1 MFEPHFTITPTM
13 LNALNRIEVIRE
25 KIALCH
31 IHPKEEIRLKR
42 EAMLSMIH
50 HSTAIEG
57 NTLNEYDIQ
66 KVLEGR
72 RIGASDREIYEVKN
86 YKKALDWIAKKPVQ
100 PIRRTQG
107 KQAHAQKTPVITEKD
122 ILRMHALLSAHVL
135 RKDSSGR
142 YRKESVYVV
151 SRTPISHI
159 IRYTAPDHTR
169 APSLVTDL
177 CHWVNLVRRERL
189 SPIIIAGIAH
199 AEMAA
204 IHPFVDGNGRAAR
217 LLATLIL
224 YTEKYDFRK
233 LFALENYY
241 NTNRPAYYD
250 AIHLGKNYE
259 ERRASDLTPWLE
271 YFITGFLAEME
282 LVMDKIAPFLHRK
295 KTDKYKKIILLKQEM
310 RILDFL
316 QEMNHISSADV
327 EDILT
332 VSLRTAQ
339 RYLAGL
345 VQKGFLQKH
354 GDKKGTKYTAMDGV

>member
-1 MFEPHFTITPTM
+1 MFEPHLTITPTM

-25 KIALCH
+25 KIAGCP

-42 EAMLSMIH
+42 EAMLSMVH

-57 NTLNEYDIQ
+57 NTLKEYEIQ

-72 RIGASDREIYEVKN
+72 KIGASDREIHEVKN
-86 YKKALDWIAKKPVQ
+86 YKKSLDWIAKKE
-100 PIRRTQG
+100 TS
-107 KQAHAQKTPVITEKD
+107 VITERD
-122 ILRMHALLSAHVL
+122 ILRMHGLLSAHVL
-135 RKDSSGR
+135 PEDRSGT

-151 SRTPISHI
+151 ARTPITQI
-159 IRYTAPDHTR
+159 IRYTAPDHAK
-169 APSLVTDL
+169 APVLVHDL
-177 CHWVNLVRRERL
+177 CEWINRSRKEKL

-250 AIHLGKNYE
+250 AIHLGENYA

-271 YFITGFLAEME
+271 YFIAGFLAEME

-295 KTDKYKKIILLKQEM
+295 KTGKYTKIILLKQEM
-310 RILDFL
+310 QILDFL
-316 QEMNHISSADV
+316 QEMHHLSSADV

-345 VQKGFLQKH
+345 VKKGLLQKH
-354 GDKKGTKYTAMDGV
+354 GDKKGTKYTAMES